1 MASFH
6 RLLCLFQNILVS
18 CLNFTLLLLS
28 LCSFVPII
36 LLRNPPTSLGLA
48 FIAVSL
54 VSLIS
59 SFGGASSHQSRA
71 CFIVRIT
78 LHVSSLTGQLM
89 AVLMLFSREKQSLAL
104 LISPRDPREAKALVR
119 IECGVFMAMIP
130 LQMMVLVLACV
141 LHCYWVREFQGLEVE
156 SEDSFRRK
164 CNRRFSTVEEATGSD
179 VKEMELEEKT
189 NAKHVQWV
197 KTDFEG

>member
-6 RLLCLFQNILVS
+6 RKLCLFQNILVS

-48 FIAVSL
+48 FLAVSL

-59 SFGGASSHQSRA
+59 SFGSASSHQSRS
-71 CFIVRIT
+71 CFIARIT
-78 LHVSSLTGQLM
+78 LHVSSLTGQFI
-89 AVLMLFSREKQSLAL
+89 AVLMLFSREKQSLSL
-104 LISPRDPREAKALVR
+104 LISTRDPREAKALVR
-119 IECGVFMAMIP
+119 VECGVFVAMIP
-130 LQMMVLVLACV
+130 LQIMF
-141 LHCYWVREFQGLEVE
+141 EGLDVE

-164 CNRRFSTVEEATGSD
+164 CNRRVSTVEDGTGSD
-179 VKEMELEEKT
+179 LKKMELDEKM
-189 NAKHVQWV
+189 NVKHVQWV

>member
-6 RLLCLFQNILVS
+6 RKLCLFQNILVS

-48 FIAVSL
+48 FLAVSL

-59 SFGGASSHQSRA
+59 SFGSASSHQSRS
-71 CFIVRIT
+71 CFIARIT
-78 LHVSSLTGQLM
+78 LHVSSLTGQFI
-89 AVLMLFSREKQSLAL
+89 AVLMLFSREKQSLSL
-104 LISPRDPREAKALVR
+104 LISTRDPREAKALVR
-119 IECGVFMAMIP
+119 VECGVFVAMIP
-130 LQMMVLVLACV
+130 LQIMVLVLACL
-141 LHCYWVREFQGLEVE
+141 LHCYWVREFEGLDVE

-164 CNRRFSTVEEATGSD
+164 CNRRVSTAEDGTGSD
-179 VKEMELEEKT
+179 LKKMELDEKM
-189 NAKHVQWV
+189 NVKHVQWV